1 MAWQGIPDPVERI
14 IADAL
19 EKTGIEYV
27 RADAKMGRH
36 LDFYLTRL
44 NIYIEV
50 KRFHTPRVA
59 EQMAR
64 VPDVIVIQG
73 EKAAVTFA
81 KMIGGYTQR
90 KNRFARPNYR
100 DIVEWNERGNGA
112 DGETS

>member
-1 MAWQGIPDPVERI
+1 MARHGEPDPVERI
-14 IADAL
+14 IEDAL

-27 RADAKMGRH
+27 RADAKAGRH

-50 KRFHTPRVA
+50 KQFYTPRA
-59 EQMAR
+59 DRQMAR

-81 KMIGGYTQR
+81 KMIGGYTER
-90 KNRFARPNYR
+90 RNRFPRPNYHS
-100 DIVEWNERGNGA
+100 ILEWNDRANGA
-112 DGETS
+112 LGE